1 VVTKL
6 SEPILY
12 RTRRLQE
19 LWNELKIEE
28 NVWILRI
35 TELYSKRS
43 KCKYHINLLKEKL
56 LEKESNQFILTAEL
70 VNALL
75 NPDEAPDGGLLEYEP
90 YLYDKFHQDE
100 IAKKRLKK
108 KNTLNEVILYFYNFS
123 FFFLFLLFLFF
134 FSCQSNQFGQ
144 TNISL

>member
-1 VVTKL
+1 MTTL

-43 KCKYHINLLKEKL
+43 KYKYHINLLKEKL
-56 LEKESNQFILTAEL
+56 QEKMSNQFMLTAEL

-75 NPDEAPDGGLLEYEP
+75 NPDEAPDGGLLEYES
-90 YLYDKFHQDE
+90 YLFDQFYQDE
-100 IAKKRLKK
+100 ITKKRLKR
-108 KNTLNEVILYFYNFS
+108 KNTLNEVIH
-123 FFFLFLLFLFF
+123 
-134 FSCQSNQFGQ
+134 
-144 TNISL
+144 IIRI